1 VFVALLQNVY
11 ADSEVDNTG
20 DISRRNREE
29 NPRLTKHKNSKIQD
43 LKKEGDIVS
52 EILSD
57 DEVKSIFYR
66 LTLEDQDFN
75 EIIKKRHE
83 IREKLMRETL
93 ENRKFLAKHW
103 LVATLETYSSI
114 DDKYPYHILY
124 NNQGLGKEGDLTRH

>member
-57 DEVKSIFYR
+57 DEVKSIFYC

-75 EIIKKRHE
+75 EIIKK
-83 IREKLMRETL
+83 KT
-93 ENRKFLAKHW
+93 
-103 LVATLETYSSI
+103 
-114 DDKYPYHILY
+114 
-124 NNQGLGKEGDLTRH
+124 